1 MDRALLYSIETM
13 VIQWTQQMG
22 SVLQRDSTHVLRQ
35 GGHPG
40 PSAELQF
47 WAAQRENLLGIQ
59 KQVCVCVGVGVCV
72 CARICVCGLRCVGYG
87 VCFTVCALRCVR
99 YGVCVTVCALRCVCA
114 CITVLE
120 VSSDWPDE

>member
-22 SVLQRDSTHVLRQ
+22 SVLQRNSTHVLRQ

-59 KQVCVCVGVGVCV
+59 KQVCVLTVCVCV
-72 CARICVCGLRCVGYG
+72 CADCVC
-87 VCFTVCALRCVR
+87 VC
-99 YGVCVTVCALRCVCA
+99 
-114 CITVLE
+114 
-120 VSSDWPDE
+120 